1 MRFVSL
7 LSVTLLSSITLAG
20 FVPMH
25 LAPASASTPP
35 PELSGFVPNF
45 TEAIP
50 FESAGRSVVVG
61 GVTVA
66 VTTNTGI
73 RGNNNNTY
81 LHQSTLKVR
90 TVLTFNPAIPGI
102 GMKTRNH
109 ADCNETGT
117 QGANCFEK
125 YTFTGKDASGTVV
138 LAADITNS
146 NETTS
151 YVPGASNV
159 GYLTGLMSTL
169 EIDYTYDTGPPGDPV
184 GLDDRGSYLEMFLTT
199 RSIAPATQTVTGNQ
213 DSPITASTAYTAT
226 GFAGSVSYAVTSG
239 TLPGG
244 LILNATTGVI
254 TGTPTSTSTAGV
266 TITATGASFGQATA
280 TVVFQLDVPVPV
292 PAPAFTLSS
301 SSESKPQ
308 NAAIAGYTITSTGG
322 TVASYAI
329 SPPAPAGLTFS
340 TSTGLLSG
348 TPTTVQ
354 SATAYTITAT
364 NATGTATRTFT
375 LTVTLAAP
383 GVPLQPTVVSGDE
396 QVTVS
401 VAAGSGGTPAS
412 YTVSASPQVGG
423 VTKTCTVTVPAT
435 SCIVT
440 GLTSGTAYTFTAT
453 ATNTTGTS
461 AASAASAAVTPTL
474 AAPGVPLQPTV
485 VSGDEQVTVS
495 VAAGSGGT
503 PASYTVSASPQVGG
517 VTKTCTVTVPATSC
531 IVTGLTSGTAYT
543 FTATATN
550 TTGTSA
556 ASAASAAVTP
566 TLAAQT
572 TTDALDK
579 SSLLPIAGSNV
590 PAVAIWGLLLLTVG
604 ATLITLSR
612 RRSVARH

>member
-1 MRFVSL
+1 
-7 LSVTLLSSITLAG
+7 
-20 FVPMH
+20 
-25 LAPASASTPP
+25 
-35 PELSGFVPNF
+35 
-45 TEAIP
+45 
-50 FESAGRSVVVG
+50 
-61 GVTVA
+61 
-66 VTTNTGI
+66 
-73 RGNNNNTY
+73 
-81 LHQSTLKVR
+81 
-90 TVLTFNPAIPGI
+90 
-102 GMKTRNH
+102 
-109 ADCNETGT
+109 
-117 QGANCFEK
+117 
-125 YTFTGKDASGTVV
+125 
-138 LAADITNS
+138 
-146 NETTS
+146 
-151 YVPGASNV
+151 
-159 GYLTGLMSTL
+159 MSTL
-169 EIDYTYDTGPPGDPV
+169 EIDYTYDTGPPGDPIA
-184 GLDDRGSYLEMFLTT
+184 LDDRGSYLEMFLTT

-280 TVVFQLDVPVPV
+280 TVVFQLDVPV

-440 GLTSGTAYTFTAT
+440 GLT
-453 ATNTTGTS
+453 N
-461 AASAASAAVTPTL
+461 
-474 AAPGVPLQPTV
+474 
-485 VSGDEQVTVS
+485 
-495 VAAGSGGT
+495 
-503 PASYTVSASPQVGG
+503 
-517 VTKTCTVTVPATSC
+517 
-531 IVTGLTSGTAYT
+531 GTAYT

-579 SSLLPIAGSNV
+579 SNLLPITGSNV

-612 RRSVARH
+612 RRSVARPQFFAPPTRQRTTHGDGLSGLLGFFVSKS